1 MRPQKN
7 TNLPYL
13 WQQRLYLMGFLLC
26 VCMLAALGLW
36 IVFLTPANPTPDA
49 WLTETPLFD
58 EERAG
63 YSGGRARIAPGFTSN
78 GQPHNEGTQRID
90 TPAGIDGER
99 SPSVD
104 SEPAVVA
111 PPNTLALRLESL
123 AAQSAPLMP
132 SKPARTNGAT
142 AVPAPPPASQ
152 AQPVH
157 SESGMGEI
165 TITALMPGAR
175 VNVANHVVTKAP
187 TTLHVPWPANYT
199 VAVHVDEATV
209 YETQVHLSAENNRL
223 SFAVDAVDPESDV
236 G

>member
-1 MRPQKN
+1 
-7 TNLPYL
+7 
-13 WQQRLYLMGFLLC
+13 MGFLLC

-49 WLTETPLFD
+49 WLTETPPFD

-78 GQPHNEGTQRID
+78 GEPHNEEVQQLD
-90 TPAGIDGER
+90 TPASDEVDLLQLASSSVGLQPER
-99 SPSVD
+99 TADAID
-104 SEPAVVA
+104 SEQMVVTPQTQALATQATPSSSPKPGLANRSADVSLLPPTSHEQPAL
-111 PPNTLALRLESL
+111 P
-123 AAQSAPLMP
+123 
-132 SKPARTNGAT
+132 
-142 AVPAPPPASQ
+142 
-152 AQPVH
+152 
-157 SESGMGEI
+157 ESGMGEI

-175 VNVANHVVTKAP
+175 VDVADYVITEAP
-187 TTLHVPWPANYT
+187 ITLRVPWPAKYT

-223 SFAVDAVDPESDV
+223 SFAVDAVDPESGV